1 VAIHPSSQAIG
12 ADYGVLKLTLWAG
25 TYSWR
30 FMPIPGASFTDAGS
44 GTCHGAP

>member
-1 VAIHPSSQAIG
+1 VAIHPSSQARG
-12 ADYGVLKLTLWAG
+12 ADYGVLKLTLGAG

-30 FMPIPGASFTDAGS
+30 FMPIPGASFTDAGT